1 MSWQNLVRGFDIV
14 SGGELARVLKAGGD
28 ASKIVFQV

>member
-1 MSWQNLVRGFDIV
+1 MSWQNLVGFDIV

>member
-1 MSWQNLVRGFDIV
+1 MFYAKLGAGFDIV

>member
-1 MSWQNLVRGFDIV
+1 MFWQNLVRV
-14 SGGELARVLKAGGD
+14 LTLSGGELARVLKAGGD